1 MIFGRGWSSRWKTSS
16 ENVENVV
23 YEPRT
28 PIDSIVVISSLNR
41 LDTEIAAVNAPAIR
55 QPNEL
60 AKTVPVRNGMRL
72 LMGIVAIDVRYRR
85 VAPIAPP
92 TAINKKSIK
101 VLKILFVRLGSN
113 YRFLF

>member
-1 MIFGRGWSSRWKTSS
+1 
-16 ENVENVV
+16 
-23 YEPRT
+23 
-28 PIDSIVVISSLNR
+28 
-41 LDTEIAAVNAPAIR
+41 
-55 QPNEL
+55 
-60 AKTVPVRNGMRL
+60 MRL